1 MWISMDDAERFR
13 RRDMNRRSARI
24 AERCAIVEKTTI
36 LHRRCTC
43 EKMTEIRVAAPH
55 RHTTNRTAHAHLA
68 PGPGLGVAS
77 DSRRDSQSSARSRS
91 HPHLKTL
98 GGRTHTYRHG
108 KPHATPGKPS
118 PEPSHATAA
127 HTPIRVSTDHMHP
140 MACNW
145 GGNWWQSSGTGLEL
159 PVPQTPKVHPH
170 RRPHTCQLPAA
181 SAQNAK
187 EDEGAQNKILPVRR
201 PPVPPSTAPP
211 PQSCAKA
218 AVFWRSSM
226 SSCCSFFL
234 SAAPAPSVI
243 ASAVSALVE

>member
-1 MWISMDDAERFR
+1 MQANRNVMLKINDRDQSGSTTDTPQTERHMR
-13 RRDMNRRSARI
+13 TSLRDRVSASPR
-24 AERCAIVEKTTI
+24 T
-36 LHRRCTC
+36 
-43 EKMTEIRVAAPH
+43 RV
-55 RHTTNRTAHAHLA
+55 
-68 PGPGLGVAS
+68 
-77 DSRRDSQSSARSRS
+77 SQSSARSRS

-145 GGNWWQSSGTGLEL
+145 GGNRWQSSGTGLEL

-187 EDEGAQNKILPVRR
+187 EDEGAQYGAQYQILPVRR
-201 PPVPPSTAPP
+201 PPVPPSTALP
-211 PQSCAKA
+211 PQSCAMA

>member
-1 MWISMDDAERFR
+1 MQNGSDDAICH
-13 RRDMNRRSARI
+13 MNRRSARS
-24 AERCAIVEKTTI
+24 AERCAVVEKTTI

-43 EKMTEIRVAAPH
+43 EKMTEIRVAAPQTH
-55 RHTTNRTAHAHLA
+55 HKQNGTCA
-68 PGPGLGVAS
+68 PRSGTG
-77 DSRRDSQSSARSRS
+77 SRRRLGLAFRSRRHGRRS

-201 PPVPPSTAPP
+201 PPVPPSTALP

>member
-1 MWISMDDAERFR
+1 MFLGVIRFHRQRCLYDSSRKVSARKCTALTYAHLFHTNQKQNHTRTSRTVR
-13 RRDMNRRSARI
+13 RTARLVGLALAVRRS
-24 AERCAIVEKTTI
+24 
-36 LHRRCTC
+36 
-43 EKMTEIRVAAPH
+43 
-55 RHTTNRTAHAHLA
+55 
-68 PGPGLGVAS
+68 S
-77 DSRRDSQSSARSRS
+77 RSRS
-91 HPHLKTL
+91 PLHEVAHPLTSKLNTRPVSHM
-98 GGRTHTYRHG
+98 
-108 KPHATPGKPS
+108 PS
-118 PEPSHATAA
+118 WDIPARPPASALLRALA
-127 HTPIRVSTDHMHP
+127 RLSGALAPIRVSTDHMHT

-201 PPVPPSTAPP
+201 PPVPPSTALP

>member
-1 MWISMDDAERFR
+1 MRTSL
-13 RRDMNRRSARI
+13 RDRVSASPR
-24 AERCAIVEKTTI
+24 T
-36 LHRRCTC
+36 
-43 EKMTEIRVAAPH
+43 RV
-55 RHTTNRTAHAHLA
+55 
-68 PGPGLGVAS
+68 
-77 DSRRDSQSSARSRS
+77 SQSSARSRS

-201 PPVPPSTAPP
+201 PPVPPSTAHH
-211 PQSCAKA
+211 PQSCAMA